1 MAEAKKRKPAA
12 LVAAEKRIAEL
23 EKKLEYSES
32 SKNMYS
38 TNLSEERKKVEE
50 LHAVFDAI
58 PGAPARK
65 FTGPNGYETEMS
77 LACRFIA
84 WLANK

>member
-1 MAEAKKRKPAA
+1 MAETKKRKPAA
-12 LVAAEKRIAEL
+12 LVTAEKKIVEL
-23 EKKLEYSES
+23 ENCLKSTERSKDSWYQASNEKKKE
-32 SKNMYS
+32 
-38 TNLSEERKKVEE
+38 VDE
-50 LHAVFDAI
+50 LHAVFDAL

-65 FTGPNGYETEMS
+65 FKNENGYETEMR

>member
-12 LVAAEKRIAEL
+12 LVAAEKKIAEL

-32 SKNMYS
+32 SKNMYP
-38 TNLSEERKKVEE
+38 TNLSEERRKIEE

-58 PGAPARK
+58 PNAPDRK